1 MIASIKHEFAP
12 FWHLVEHYKSKGYVQ
27 INEFATNVYSTTL
40 RQPFKICTHKN
51 FYGAFLRTA
60 KNIMGTMNMRFWRKL
75 LSYYLWI
82 EHMKFW
88 AISYIAE

>member
-1 MIASIKHEFAP
+1 MIASIKHAFAP

-51 FYGAFLRTA
+51 FYGAFFLAA
-60 KNIMGTMNMRFWRKL
+60 KKIHCHDEYEVLEEAIIMLSLDWNL
-75 LSYYLWI
+75 LLV
-82 EHMKFW
+82 E
-88 AISYIAE
+88 